1 MASRRRTVLATVIFL
16 SMFLG
21 CISQEE
27 RKEGITLTVLTRHDT
42 ALQEVYEKA
51 FLESELAKN
60 AGITNIQF
68 MQPASALWPTAI
80 ERGGIDVAWG
90 GGPTLFDQLIELD
103 LLYEIKDP
111 GVMEEVNAIPDDI
124 GGAPMKRY
132 KDGKLMWVA
141 AAISSFGFTVNHKIL
156 QEYNLRMP
164 VVWDDLA
171 SPEFYKEPSVT
182 AIGNAPDTTSNTR
195 IYEIIIQK
203 YGWEEGWIM
212 LTQIAANS
220 AIYYSSVDVL
230 SAVERGDVA
239 VAITIDFYGYSAML
253 DYPDTEYVIPQGQSI
268 INADPIVIV
277 ANTEKLEAA
286 NAFIK
291 FVLSSEGQ
299 SFWLDEK
306 INRMPVR
313 EDAFKTEFGKTRQD
327 LKKLYEITVSNQGIE
342 FSDELALSYEA
353 MLKTYFEAV
362 FDKPHK
368 ELKEAWAALI
378 MARST
383 GAITEAKY
391 NELLLKLGKPL
402 LTIKEAQEL
411 ND

>member
-1 MASRRRTVLATVIFL
+1 MASRRKTLLTAVILL

-21 CISQEE
+21 CISQEK
-27 RKEGITLTVLTRHDT
+27 RMKGITLTVLTRHDT

-51 FLESELAKN
+51 FLESELARN

-68 MQPASALWPTAI
+68 MQPASGLWPTAI

-103 LLYEIKDP
+103 LLYDIKDA

-141 AAISSFGFTVNHKIL
+141 AAISSFGFTVNHKVL

-171 SPEFYKEPSVT
+171 SPEFYREPSVT

-203 YGWEEGWIM
+203 YGWEEGWVM

-268 INADPIVIV
+268 INADPIAIV
-277 ANTEKLEAA
+277 TNTEKLEAA
-286 NAFIK
+286 NAFVK

-299 SFWLDEK
+299 SFWLDKK

-342 FSDELALSYEA
+342 FSDELALS
-353 MLKTYFEAV
+353 
-362 FDKPHK
+362 
-368 ELKEAWAALI
+368 
-378 MARST
+378 
-383 GAITEAKY
+383 
-391 NELLLKLGKPL
+391 
-402 LTIKEAQEL
+402 
-411 ND
+411 